1 MITGCLRISKE
12 SIFTGLNNL
21 EVISIL
27 DWNYGEYF
35 GFTEQEVRKL
45 CNDYELGQKYDL
57 IKEWYNGYIFGNTK
71 VYNPWSVIQYVK
83 ALTTHEE
90 EFPRSYCS
98 QYILEYRSAQAD

>member
-1 MITGCLRISKE
+1 MGSISDLQNKK
-12 SIFTGLNNL
+12 SVNFAMTMNWG
-21 EVISIL
+21 
-27 DWNYGEYF
+27 
-35 GFTEQEVRKL
+35 K
-45 CNDYELGQKYDL
+45 KYDL

-90 EFPRSYCS
+90 EFPRSYFS